1 MNPKERIGINLSD
14 AVTRIATQLQKIT
27 VRVVGSRGRH
37 GSGTIWSS
45 HGLVITNA
53 HVVGS
58 DVLEVE
64 FSNKQEVPAWLV
76 ARDPQHDLAALAV
89 SVRPHSSA
97 CIRSAREL
105 RAGEMVLALGN
116 PAGGPGA
123 ITAGIVHQ
131 GVGDSPWLM
140 ADIRLAP
147 GNSGGPLADANGA
160 IVGINSMI
168 IGNLGC
174 AITSDAVDDF
184 LRRFHL
190 AEAA

>member
-1 MNPKERIGINLSD
+1 MNPKERVGIDLSD
-14 AVTRIATQLQKIT
+14 AVTRIAAQLQEIT
-27 VRVVGSRGRH
+27 VRVVGSRGH

-53 HVVGS
+53 HVAVS
-58 DVLEVE
+58 DVFEVE

-76 ARDPQHDLAALAV
+76 ARDPQHDLAALAI
-89 SVRPHSSA
+89 SVGPHSSA
-97 CIRSAREL
+97 CIRSARKL

-116 PAGGPGA
+116 PADGPGA
-123 ITAGIVHQ
+123 IATGIVHR
-131 GVGDSPWLM
+131 GVGDSRWLM